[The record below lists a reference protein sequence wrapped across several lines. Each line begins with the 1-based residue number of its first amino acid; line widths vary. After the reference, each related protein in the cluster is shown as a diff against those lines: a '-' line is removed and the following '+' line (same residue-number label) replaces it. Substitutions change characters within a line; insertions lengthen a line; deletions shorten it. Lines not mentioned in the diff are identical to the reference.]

1 CFIFTVVCMFFSGSN
16 QNPLGIWSLR
26 PHILVVEVDGT
37 WGQLP
42 LSCLTSS
49 SEKQEEEGIF
59 WMNNRVME
67 KQKGNLYVVHLE
79 ESLGGG
85 NYTCHSKS
93 GSLLNYTVVLI
104 KEVKLRRKIL
114 LKNDQGEYLSCSAK
128 NFDGEFVCSWS
139 WHTRRAGRVALVT
152 AHRSSGRSEVTC
164 SVDDGDGGIWCR
176 VEQHCPY
183 AEESQPVQITIHV
196 SSKHFLVENYSRHF
210 FLSDIVKP
218 DKVTIRKVNATMV
231 AWSYPS
237 SWNSPS
243 SYFPLTFQIARLKKT
258 CKACEEPCAHS
269 RATKTLTVSC
279 PEICQ
284 HEVKKRTK
292 GVCVRAKDAL
302 CDSQWGE
309 WSFLRIWKKRKVMKQ
324 DCNPF

>member
-1 CFIFTVVCMFFSGSN
+1 MCVCITV
-16 QNPLGIWSLR
+16 
-26 PHILVVEVDGT
+26 LVVEVDGT

-114 LKNDQGEYLSCSAK
+114 LKNDQDISFPCRAEDNSLP
-128 NFDGEFVCSWS
+128 VCSVDASGRHWS
-139 WHTRRAGRVALVT
+139 C
-152 AHRSSGRSEVTC
+152 SSGRSEVTC

-210 FLSDIVKP
+210 FLSDIGGTFLGA
-218 DKVTIRKVNATMV
+218 DAF
-231 AWSYPS
+231 
-237 SWNSPS
+237 
-243 SYFPLTFQIARLKKT
+243 FPR
-258 CKACEEPCAHS
+258 
-269 RATKTLTVSC
+269 
-279 PEICQ
+279 
-284 HEVKKRTK
+284 
-292 GVCVRAKDAL
+292 
-302 CDSQWGE
+302 
-309 WSFLRIWKKRKVMKQ
+309 SFLR
-324 DCNPF
+324 